1 MLEAKKGFR
10 RINAYKQLPVLRV
23 ALKAHQDK
31 HAGNTDIDRP
41 AKAA

>member
-10 RINAYKQLPVLRV
+10 RIRAYKQLPVLRA
-23 ALKAHQDK
+23 ALVAHQAK
-31 HAGNTDIDRP
+31 YVGNTDIDRQ